1 MGELVSFRGVYSAER
16 AAALSG
22 VPKST
27 IYYWANK
34 GIYVPSVSPSREKLW
49 SFSDLLALRAV
60 YWLRQD
66 KPVAARTTMKR
77 VRQALREAAQLR
89 VTFGAL
95 DLSVDATG
103 EVFYRHPVD
112 QTLRRPG
119 GQTVLEE
126 PLRQLHLLV
135 EYESDGRLGPNL
147 KRPRDH
153 LLILPGKLSGEPHIQ
168 GTRIGTAQVAALH
181 RGGFSSA
188 DIATLYPVLS
198 QEPQAVD
205 EAISLEQQL
214 ALNVRRAV

>member
-1 MGELVSFRGVYSAER
+1 LGELVSFRGVYTAER

-27 IYYWANK
+27 IYYWANM

-103 EVFYRHPVD
+103 EVFYRHPAD

-135 EYESDGRLGPNL
+135 EYEIDGRLGPNL

-168 GTRIGTAQVAALH
+168 GTRIGSAQVAALH

-188 DIATLYPVLS
+188 DIAILYPVLS

-214 ALNVRRAV
+214 TLNVRRAV